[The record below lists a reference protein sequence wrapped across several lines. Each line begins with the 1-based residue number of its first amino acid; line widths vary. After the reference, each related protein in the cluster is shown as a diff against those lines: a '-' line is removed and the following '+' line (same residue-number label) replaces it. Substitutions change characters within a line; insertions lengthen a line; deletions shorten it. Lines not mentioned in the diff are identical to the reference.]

1 MQAGRKSDRCGLKIC
16 EADPVPPMNQ
26 APAAG
31 PVGEL
36 ALPGG
41 KKHQGNNQ

>member
-1 MQAGRKSDRCGLKIC
+1 MQADRCSLKIC
-16 EADPVPPMNQ
+16 EADPVPSMNQ

-36 ALPGG
+36 ALPGARLVIALY
-41 KKHQGNNQ
+41 NNQ